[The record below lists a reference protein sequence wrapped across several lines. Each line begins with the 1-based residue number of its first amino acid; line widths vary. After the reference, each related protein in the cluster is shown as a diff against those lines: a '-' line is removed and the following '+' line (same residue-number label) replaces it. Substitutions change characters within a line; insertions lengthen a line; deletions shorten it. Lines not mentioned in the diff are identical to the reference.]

1 MVPGSGATFRF
12 QLRFEADLSDVS
24 IDLSTPVAKAP
35 RKAVASR
42 TATDDATRQHHDFLK
57 SAARLR
63 KNANAERPALMA
75 LWAEAHQLKDVWQ
88 RHGGRDDIGLVT
100 ALAHT
105 ARGGD
110 ATNAVVLA
118 RRLADALEEA
128 ARVSSPHAAR
138 A

>member
-1 MVPGSGATFRF
+1 
-12 QLRFEADLSDVS
+12 
-24 IDLSTPVAKAP
+24 
-35 RKAVASR
+35 
-42 TATDDATRQHHDFLK
+42 
-57 SAARLR
+57 
-63 KNANAERPALMA
+63 
-75 LWAEAHQLKDVWQ
+75 VWK
-88 RHGGRDDIGLVT
+88 RHGGRDEIGLVT

-128 ARVSSPHAAR
+128 ARVSSRHAVR

>member
-1 MVPGSGATFRF
+1 MP
-12 QLRFEADLSDVS
+12 
-24 IDLSTPVAKAP
+24 
-35 RKAVASR
+35 
-42 TATDDATRQHHDFLK
+42 ATRTSGSDQARLHQEFLK

-63 KNANAERPALMA
+63 RNAETAAMMA
-75 LWAEAHQLKDVWQ
+75 LWAEAHRLKDVWK
-88 RHGGRDDIGLVT
+88 RHGGRDEIGLVT

-128 ARVSSPHAAR
+128 ARVSSRHAVR

>member
-1 MVPGSGATFRF
+1 M
-12 QLRFEADLSDVS
+12 
-24 IDLSTPVAKAP
+24 
-35 RKAVASR
+35 
-42 TATDDATRQHHDFLK
+42 
-57 SAARLR
+57 
-63 KNANAERPALMA
+63 MA
-75 LWAEAHQLKDVWQ
+75 LWAEAHRLKDVWK
-88 RHGGRDDIGLVT
+88 RHGGRDEIGLVT

-128 ARVSSPHAAR
+128 ARVSSRHAVR